1 VARDVTRL
9 VGRAAECDAFDSL
22 LREALAGRTGVIVLR
37 GEAGIG
43 KSALLH
49 FLGERVGGWQVV
61 RATGVES
68 EMELPFSSLHQLCGS
83 MLDRLQVLPA
93 PQRGA
98 LETVFGLSSGPAP
111 DLFLVAIATLT
122 LLAGVAERQPLVCII
137 DDGQWLDRA
146 TAQILGFVARRLLV
160 DRIALFCALRTGSGD
175 DILAGLPEL
184 RLERLSKSDARTLL
198 LDNLHGSLD
207 AAVCD
212 QLVLESHG
220 NPLAL
225 LELAHTRS
233 AASLAGGYG
242 LPDQTPLAGKIED
255 SYMRRLTRLPAD
267 TRLLVLAMAAE
278 PLGDP
283 ILLRRAVEN
292 LDIEPSAAG
301 PAVEAGLITVGTR
314 TEFAHPLVRSAAYR
328 AATSADRRRVH
339 DALARATDA
348 ERDPD
353 RRAWH
358 RARAEPG
365 ANEEVADE
373 LEQSAGRAQ
382 ARGGLAAAAAFLTR
396 ATELTPD
403 PTDRARRALTAASAN
418 VYAGS
423 FDAARGLLILARQRE
438 ADELH
443 RARIDLLEAQ
453 LEHSTSI
460 GDKAA
465 TLMLTAARRLEGVDV
480 ALARQTYLD
489 AYMTASL
496 GARFS
501 RGGGLADVARAAR
514 SAPRPADSELSAA
527 DLLLDAFSVLD
538 VDYGA
543 AIPIFRAAVQ
553 KLVED
558 DVAREQ
564 WRWLWNCTV
573 LALELWD
580 DTSAQELARRY
591 IQIARE
597 QGALHELGR
606 GLSAATPVAVL
617 CGELDWA
624 SSLVAEA
631 RDLEVATASR
641 AIVVSPMML
650 AAWRGRESALE
661 SLAEAAVREAHLRR
675 EGIGIAMSE
684 YARAVLG
691 NGLGRYDEAF
701 SAASRAS
708 EEPAEVAIHNWALV
722 ELIESATRVGRRDV
736 ATEALTRLARKTRVS
751 ATDWALGVEARARAL
766 VSEGDAAEASY
777 REAIDRLK
785 RTRVRAELAR
795 THLLFGEWL
804 RREGRRIDARAQLS
818 TAHDMLASMGIEAFA
833 ERARRELIATGE
845 KVRKRV
851 DRTRDDLTPQEHQI
865 AQLARDGLSNPEIG
879 AMLYLSPRTV
889 EWHMRKVL
897 AKLDI
902 SSRRQLRRALPERQT
917 LARG

>member
-9 VGRAAECDAFDSL
+9 VGRAAECDALDSL
-22 LREALAGRTGVIVLR
+22 LSEALAARAGAIVLR

-49 FLGERVGGWQVV
+49 YLMQRIGGWHVV

-68 EMELPFSSLHQLCGS
+68 DMELPFSSLHQLCAS
-83 MLDRLQVLPA
+83 MLDRLHVLPA
-93 PQRGA
+93 PQRTA

-111 DLFLVAIATLT
+111 DPFLVAIATLT
-122 LLAGVAERQPLVCII
+122 LLAQVAERQPLVCIV
-137 DDGQWLDRA
+137 DDAQWLDRA

-175 DILAGLPEL
+175 DVLGGLPEL
-184 RLERLSKSDARTLL
+184 RLERLCESDARALL

-225 LELAHTRS
+225 LELARTRT

-242 LPDQTPLAGKIED
+242 VPDGTPLAGKIED
-255 SYMRRLTRLPAD
+255 TYMRRLTRLPVK
-267 TRLLVLAMAAE
+267 TRLLLLTMAAE

-283 ILLRRAVEN
+283 ILLRRAIEK
-292 LDIEPSAAG
+292 LAIEPSAAG
-301 PAVEAGLITVGTR
+301 PAVEAGLITVGSR
-314 TEFAHPLVRSAAYR
+314 AEFAHPLVRSAAYR

-339 DALARATDA
+339 DALAQATDA
-348 ERDPD
+348 ETDPD

-373 LEQSAGRAQ
+373 LQQSAGRAQ
-382 ARGGLAAAAAFLTR
+382 ARGGLAAAAAFLTK
-396 ATELTPD
+396 ATDLTPD
-403 PTDRARRALTAASAN
+403 PAKRAQRALAAASAN
-418 VYAGS
+418 TYAGS
-423 FDAARGLLILARQRE
+423 FDAARGLLILARQHE
-438 ADELH
+438 VSELH

-465 TLMLTAARRLEGVDV
+465 TLMLAAARRLERVDV

-501 RGGGLADVARAAR
+501 RGDGVADVARAAR
-514 SAPRPADSELSAA
+514 AAPRPASRELSAA
-527 DLLLDAFSVLD
+527 DLLLDAFSMLD
-538 VDYGA
+538 IDYGA
-543 AIPIFRAAVQ
+543 AIPMFRAAVQ
-553 KLVED
+553 KLVEH
-558 DVAREQ
+558 DVTRDL

-580 DTSAQELARRY
+580 DASAQELARRY

-617 CGELDWA
+617 CGELDRA

-650 AAWRGRESALE
+650 AAWSGRESVLE
-661 SLAEAAVREAHLRR
+661 SLAEAAVRESHIRR
-675 EGIGIAMSE
+675 EGIAIAMSE
-684 YARAVLG
+684 YARAVLA
-691 NGLGRYDEAF
+691 NGSGRYDEAF

-708 EEPAEVAIHNWALV
+708 EEPSEIAIHNWGLV
-722 ELIESATRVGRRDV
+722 ELIESATRVGRHDV
-736 ATEALTRLARKTRVS
+736 AADAVTRLARKTRLS

-766 VSEGDAAEASY
+766 VSHGKTAEASY
-777 REAIDRLK
+777 REAIDRLQ
-785 RTRVRAELAR
+785 RTQVRAELAR

-804 RREGRRIDARAQLS
+804 RREGRRVDAREQLS
-818 TAHDMLASMGIEAFA
+818 TAHDMLAAMGIEAFA
-833 ERARRELIATGE
+833 ERARRELVATGE
-845 KVRKRV
+845 KVRKRTPQ
-851 DRTRDDLTPQEHQI
+851 TRDDLTPQEHQI

-902 SSRRQLRRALPERQT
+902 GSRRQLRRALPESRTVAQP
-917 LARG
+917 